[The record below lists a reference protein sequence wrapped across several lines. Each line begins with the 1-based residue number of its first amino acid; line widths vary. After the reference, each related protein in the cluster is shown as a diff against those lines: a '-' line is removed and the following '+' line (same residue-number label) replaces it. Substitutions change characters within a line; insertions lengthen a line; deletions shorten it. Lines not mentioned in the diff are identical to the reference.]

1 MLICI
6 KVRIETG
13 VAREL
18 TEPGATDTASS
29 CSGVGRQPRA
39 GPRRALDSHG

>member
-29 CSGVGRQPRA
+29 CSGVTRQAARR
-39 GPRRALDSHG
+39 PRRAPDSHG